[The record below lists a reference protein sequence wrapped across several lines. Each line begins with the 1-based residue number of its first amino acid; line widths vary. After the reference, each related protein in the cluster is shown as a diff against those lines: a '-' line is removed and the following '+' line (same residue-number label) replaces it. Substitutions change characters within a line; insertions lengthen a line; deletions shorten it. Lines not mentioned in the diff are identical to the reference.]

1 MVLFPPNIFASI
13 EYLPSVVANIPVVI
27 LALDV
32 NDEFVMPLYGG
43 KGKCLDVIDLNLTL
57 YGLFFDIIKIP
68 ICEQ

>member
-1 MVLFPPNIFASI
+1 MIFFPPNIFARIKNFSSI
-13 EYLPSVVANIPVVI
+13 VANIPVVI